1 MIRGVVAVVLMV
13 MTSSAWAFECTKTDD
28 GLESIRW
35 PSSPVAVAM
44 LAPGPATTSASVAS
58 AAFEGA
64 VAAWNAPACSSIEL
78 RLQGVISL
86 PSDAEGQGHIAFISN
101 NWPHS
106 PDALSI
112 PTMTFHLET
121 GAIRNGKVEIN
132 EANFRFANADATC
145 PMGDEYDLQ
154 SALTHDLGHFLGL
167 GHPTMVTEGPDAPTM
182 SPRLPECDS
191 NFRTLEADDVAG
203 LCFIYPA
210 NGEPQSCVNP
220 DDGGCSCSETPAAGT
235 GWWLLLCIA
244 AGAALRRRPSAG

>member
-154 SALTHDLGHFLGL
+154 SALT
-167 GHPTMVTEGPDAPTM
+167 
-182 SPRLPECDS
+182 
-191 NFRTLEADDVAG
+191 
-203 LCFIYPA
+203 
-210 NGEPQSCVNP
+210 P
-220 DDGGCSCSETPAAGT
+220 DDGHRGPRRAHDEPEAARVRFELSHPRG
-235 GWWLLLCIA
+235 G
-244 AGAALRRRPSAG
+244 RRRWPVFHLPRERRAPELREPGRRRM